1 MDVNYLSNDELIKK
15 TVSGEI
21 NIVDGINLS
30 KKIKLSYEDNLNKI
44 CYNEKKHLIDLLIS
58 IKKKLE
64 KKLTELLTNN
74 EYVKDYIKH
83 VLDNE
88 WLLSINPVNI
98 IDKEEIQFSYSDYF
112 KIKNEY
118 KRTNNK
124 KLQKKFKELQK
135 NLIDICKRIE
145 PTYMYVL
152 IDLSSKPKIEYIK
165 FNEISDNKLK
175 LKSDMNIR
183 FINYVQI
190 LNYIKKELNMIINE
204 CHSIIKLMNK

>member
-1 MDVNYLSNDELIKK
+1 MDVNYLSHDELIKK
-15 TVSGEI
+15 TISGEI
-21 NIVDGINLS
+21 NIVDGINIS
-30 KKIKLSYEDNLNKI
+30 KNIKLSYGDNLNKI
-44 CYNEKKHLIDLLIS
+44 CYNEKKHLIDLLIT

-64 KKLTELLTNN
+64 KKIKDLLTNN
-74 EYVKDYIKH
+74 EYVKDYIKY

-112 KIKNEY
+112 KLKTEY

-135 NLIDICKRIE
+135 TLIDICKRIE

-152 IDLSSKPKIEYIK
+152 IDLCSKPKIEYIK

-183 FINYVQI
+183 FINYIQI
-190 LNYIKKELNMIINE
+190 LNYIKKELNIIINE

>member
-1 MDVNYLSNDELIKK
+1 MDVNYLSHDELIKK
-15 TVSGEI
+15 TISGEI
-21 NIVDGINLS
+21 NIVDGINIS
-30 KKIKLSYEDNLNKI
+30 KNIKLSYGDNLNKI
-44 CYNEKKHLIDLLIS
+44 CYNEKKHLIDLLIT

-64 KKLTELLTNN
+64 KKIKDLLTNN
-74 EYVKDYIKH
+74 EYVKDYIKY

-112 KIKNEY
+112 KLKTEY

-135 NLIDICKRIE
+135 TLIDICKRIE

-152 IDLSSKPKIEYIK
+152 IDLCSKSKIEYIK

-183 FINYVQI
+183 FINYIQI